1 MTSLLMAGIGA
12 LLWFLIFALV
22 LRSRQSQRARVR
34 QRLFR
39 LILEAEKERA
49 ETARREQEQAAK
61 NQEPLPVHHTLQ
73 ELPFTERVLR
83 PILNSAED
91 SLAKLAPAELQAMLE
106 QQIFRAGKQEQWT
119 VPRLAACWVISV
131 LLGLLLAFLLVQS
144 HPALKLPQGIIILL
158 LGIAAGGAAPFLIL
172 QSAARKRKAALRR
185 QLPEFLDLLCVS
197 VQAGLS
203 FEGAVAKI
211 TSRMKGILSDEFH
224 HMQRDTSLGMTRQ
237 RSLMQMAKRCD
248 IEEFYLFASSV
259 VQAERLGTSM
269 TRTLKLQA
277 DNMRDRHRQYV
288 RSQAMKAPV
297 KIIFPMVFFIFPAV
311 FVVVIFPAVLT
322 LLNSLGK

>member
-1 MTSLLMAGIGA
+1 MTLLIAGIGA

-22 LRSRQSQRARVR
+22 LRARQSQRARVR

-39 LILEAEKERA
+39 LILAAEKERA
-49 ETARREQEQAAK
+49 ETARKEQAAK

-73 ELPFTERVLR
+73 ELSFTERVLR
-83 PILNSAED
+83 PILNSVEV

-119 VPRLAACWVISV
+119 VPRLAACWVISAI
-131 LLGLLLAFLLVQS
+131 LGFLLAFLLVQS
-144 HPALKLPQGIIILL
+144 HPALKLPQGIILLL
-158 LGIAAGGAAPFLIL
+158 LGIAAGGAVPFLIL

-203 FEGAVAKI
+203 FDGAVAKI
-211 TSRMKGILSDEFH
+211 TSRMKGVLTDEFQ

-248 IEEFYLFASSV
+248 IEEFYLFTSSV
-259 VQAERLGTSM
+259 IQAERLGTSM
-269 TRTLKLQA
+269 TRTLKVQA

-311 FVVVIFPAVLT
+311 FVVVIFPAVLS
-322 LLNSLGK
+322 LLNSLGR